1 MYVVVWKYK
10 IKLTERREFETEY
23 GLNGSWSAFFRKSQ
37 AFLGSK
43 LFAGN
48 NHTYLIIDAWDTR
61 QAYENFLQRFR
72 LEYELLSDQFTYL
85 FEEES
90 RIGDFHEINGALTTI
105 L

>member
-1 MYVVVWKYK
+1 
-10 IKLTERREFETEY
+10 
-23 GLNGSWSAFFRKSQ
+23 
-37 AFLGSK
+37 

-48 NHTYLIIDAWDTR
+48 NLTYLIIDAWDTR

-72 LEYELLSDQFTYL
+72 LEYELLSEQFNYL
-85 FEEES
+85 FEEEN

>member
-10 IKLTERREFETEY
+10 IKLSERSEFESEY

-37 AFLGSK
+37 DFLGSK

-48 NHTYLIIDAWDTR
+48 NLTYLIIDAWDTR
-61 QAYENFLQRFR
+61 QAYESFLQRFR
-72 LEYELLSDQFTYL
+72 LEYELLSEQFRYL
-85 FEEES
+85 FEEEN